1 MALLGIFSILLLNIL
16 LLMGSLAAFDIREL
30 LPTFESGLPK
40 ILWASRH
47 HNADWAMAAM
57 MVAII
62 LPNVKD
68 PKTWGKAGFYGSAY
82 SGMFIIMWPILEAG
96 VLTSEVTEQYIVS
109 CMQMARS
116 ASIGVFLHRYEM
128 VMVALY
134 ALSSLT
140 QIMMTLLCA
149 SIAMQRVF
157 GLKDYR
163 RLIIPVSLIL
173 SGFGYYIVS
182 DHRRALYFL
191 ETNWITLSLSIVIIL
206 PTIIWGFGFI
216 FKNKLKKAG

>member
-1 MALLGIFSILLLNIL
+1 
-16 LLMGSLAAFDIREL
+16 
-30 LPTFESGLPK
+30 
-40 ILWASRH
+40 
-47 HNADWAMAAM
+47 
-57 MVAII
+57 
-62 LPNVKD
+62 
-68 PKTWGKAGFYGSAY
+68 
-82 SGMFIIMWPILEAG
+82 
-96 VLTSEVTEQYIVS
+96 
-109 CMQMARS
+109 
-116 ASIGVFLHRYEM
+116 M